1 MERLTKLYDGE
12 WCLDLYDEEAKQY
25 SFHKPDEDGRL
36 HVRVLGPAVDR
47 LAAYEDTDLT
57 PDGVELMKDALVTTQ
72 RYLHERFKSW
82 NEANKEGRLVIL
94 PIKIGDKIYRIE
106 KRGGVR
112 ILASHVVE
120 KIEISQS
127 GIRLFFGWKGQGY
140 EWVRSDEIGRNVFLT
155 PKEGEK
161 VLKGENK

>member
-1 MERLTKLYDGE
+1 MERLTYRDADTPFVNGLGQRCEALTDCELYE
-12 WCLDLYDEEAKQY
+12 
-25 SFHKPDEDGRL
+25 
-36 HVRVLGPAVDR
+36 VVNR
-47 LAAYEDTDLT
+47 LASYEDTDLT
-57 PDGVELMKDALVTTQ
+57 PNGIELMKDALVNTQ
-72 RYLHERFKSW
+72 RYLHERFKTW

-106 KRGGVR
+106 KGGGVR

-161 VLKGENK
+161 ALKGENK